1 MADERMWQRRTW
13 YVLVQ
18 FNERLHAYT
27 IHERCEYQAINNKK
41 CVSRRFFYPTFTDRI
56 SKDIQTFFF
65 LFGLMQCF
73 CFVWAFFIY
82 RQSAPLLR
90 EFTSKI
96 AILDASFIRGGL
108 QYALALHVEIYV
120 RTMSVRLEGKQPNV
134 CALKHNVCSR
144 CGSSSSSS
152 GDVCFAT
159 LRRWF

>member
-13 YVLVQ
+13 YVLMQ
-18 FNERLHAYT
+18 FNERLHVYT

-41 CVSRRFFYPTFTDRI
+41 CVSWRFFFLCLSYLHRQNFQRY
-56 SKDIQTFFF
+56 SDIFF

-144 CGSSSSSS
+144 CGSSR
-152 GDVCFAT
+152 DVCFAT